1 MKLRLTLIPLLSA
14 LMVLVLVTVLYP
26 PNDDFHPLNPQWNGM
41 EQVVK
46 DFEAFSV
53 RITDVYALDPFN
65 HVLLIVGPS
74 KPFTPEDA
82 RAVEAFLTKGGSV
95 IIADDY
101 GTANQLLELLGA
113 PVRILPGIVMDPLFN
128 LGSPHLPLAWWGPRR
143 VALNYA
149 AALNTSACF
158 DCRILAESSLFS
170 YLDLNVNGRH
180 DDGEPE
186 GPLPIAI
193 SLRYGAGELIVVSD
207 SSLFINSMINRESN
221 RVVLEE
227 LLKGAQPAVIV
238 DFWRETTLT
247 TIKDGLMTVH
257 RLLGSPEIKYSLA
270 VAVFALSIREGRRLA
285 SKGE

>member
-1 MKLRLTLIPLLSA
+1 VKLRLALIPFLSA
-14 LMVLVLVTVLYP
+14 LVVLALVTALYP
-26 PNDDFHPLNPQWNGM
+26 PSDDFHPLNPQWNGM
-41 EQVVK
+41 ERVVE
-46 DFEAFSV
+46 DFKAFSA
-53 RITDVYALDPFN
+53 RITDAYALDPLN

-82 RAVEAFLTKGGSV
+82 RAVEAFLTKGGRV
-95 IIADDY
+95 IVADDY

-113 PVRILPGIVMDPLFN
+113 PVRILPGVLTDPLLN
-128 LGSPHLPLAWWGPRR
+128 IGSQHLPLAWWGPRR

-221 RVVLEE
+221 RAVLEE

-238 DFWRETTLT
+238 DYWRETTFAAIKGGLT
-247 TIKDGLMTVH
+247 AVH
-257 RLLGSPEIKYSLA
+257 RVLGSPEIKYSLA

-285 SKGE
+285 SKRE

>member
-1 MKLRLTLIPLLSA
+1 MKLRLALIPFLSA
-14 LMVLVLVTVLYP
+14 LMVLALVTALYP
-26 PNDDFHPLNPQWNGM
+26 PIDDFHPLNPQWNGM
-41 EQVVK
+41 ERVVE
-46 DFEAFSV
+46 DFKAFGV
-53 RITDVYALDPFN
+53 RITDAYALDPLN

-82 RAVEAFLTKGGSV
+82 RAVEAFLTKGGRV
-95 IIADDY
+95 IVADDY

-113 PVRILPGIVMDPLFN
+113 PVRILPGVLTDPLLN
-128 LGSPHLPLAWWGPRR
+128 IGSQHLPLARWGPRR

-149 AALNTSACF
+149 AALNTSACLN
-158 DCRILAESSLFS
+158 CKILAESSLFS

-180 DDGEPE
+180 DDGEPG

-221 RVVLEE
+221 RVVFEE

-238 DFWRETTLT
+238 NFWRETTFT
-247 TIKDGLMTVH
+247 KIKGGFMVAY

-285 SKGE
+285 SKRE